1 MRGNVI
7 NLKETIF
14 QIPWTEKVGNIG
26 NMGQKREIKESERN
40 YIRRKKRNTQLM
52 TIKLGARALCT
63 MPSQAVP
70 HCESVSLD
78 V

>member
-14 QIPWTEKVGNIG
+14 QKPWTEKVGSIA

-40 YIRRKKRNTQLM
+40 YVRRKKRNT
-52 TIKLGARALCT
+52 
-63 MPSQAVP
+63 
-70 HCESVSLD
+70 
-78 V
+78 